1 MFKNIFDL
9 VDSKAM
15 ALYWNEIYSNS
26 IPYLGTALFPDRKK
40 LGLKLEFLKGFR
52 SLPIA

>member
-40 LGLKLEFLKGFR
+40 LGLKLEFLKY
-52 SLPIA
+52 P